1 MFQWNG
7 TGCYDIVPRHVLEDV
22 EGDVRLCRKSQI
34 FGRAI
39 LYVQVLDDV
48 CHVVG
53 GVVGDKT
60 DGEILD
66 YYSDFLDRDNLETL
80 QDALDNDMD
89 VKCHLEKPDVNS
101 KNQHKNQQ

>member
-1 MFQWNG
+1 M
-7 TGCYDIVPRHVLEDV
+7 
-22 EGDVRLCRKSQI
+22 
-34 FGRAI
+34 
-39 LYVQVLDDV
+39 
-48 CHVVG
+48 
-53 GVVGDKT
+53 